1 MDVMSLRGMA
11 GMLLLLMGGV
21 VAARQPA
28 TTPSHIVLGTVLDS
42 REVDA
47 GINVLREA
55 YRRAGITVEVRRYA
69 GDAALRK
76 ANAGEVAGD
85 VHRIDG
91 IGETWPN
98 LIQVP
103 VPINYFEIAVYSRNP
118 QLRPRAWRDMKA
130 LQLGIVRGVVAVES
144 STRDLNVRKVDT
156 YDELFRLAA
165 SSEIDA
171 IAAPV
176 IVVDEYIKR
185 HGNPAGLVLNNVMDS
200 YLLYHYVNRNYANLV
215 PVIQP
220 ILRQMLS
227 DGSIARIRKSTYASA
242 PLAPAGR

>member
-1 MDVMSLRGMA
+1 MMSLRAMA
-11 GMLLLLMGGV
+11 GLLLLLMSSA

-28 TTPSHIVLGTVLDS
+28 TLPTHIVLGTVLDS
-42 REVDA
+42 REVDV

-55 YRRAGITVEVRRYA
+55 YRRAGITVEIRRYA

-91 IGETWPN
+91 IGGMWPN

-103 VPINYFEIAVYSRNP
+103 IPINYFEIAVYSRNP
-118 QLRPRAWRDMKA
+118 QFHPQSWRDLKSM
-130 LQLGIVRGVVAVES
+130 QLGIVRGVVAVES
-144 STRDLNVRKVDT
+144 SVRDLNVHKVDT
-156 YDELFRLAA
+156 YEELFRLVGRG
-165 SSEIDA
+165 EVDA
-171 IAAPV
+171 IAVPV
-176 IVVDEYIKR
+176 IVFDER
-185 HGNPAGLVLNNVMDS
+185 AELHGNPAGLVRNNVMDS
-200 YLLYHYVNRNYANLV
+200 YLLYHYLNRNYANLV

-227 DGSIARIRKSTYASA
+227 DGTIARIRKSTYASV